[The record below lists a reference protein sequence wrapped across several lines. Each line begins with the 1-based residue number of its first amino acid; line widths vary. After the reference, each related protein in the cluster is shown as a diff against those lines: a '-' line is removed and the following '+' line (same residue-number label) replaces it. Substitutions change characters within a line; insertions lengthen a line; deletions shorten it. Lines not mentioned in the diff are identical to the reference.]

1 MAENNRKMHPGFM
14 RNFKVIGAI
23 AAVAVIGAAI
33 VIVSAKN
40 KHADAADATNLPPTM
55 NAKGGKP
62 SPETQRYSDSL
73 NQANR
78 EGLAQAEKTGGTFVP
93 ALSDRNAE
101 INAALDARGNQQP
114 QQQAQPQKI
123 DYQTQ
128 PGQAAGQQQLPPLP
142 QPVQGVGQEVN
153 SLASQWTTYPTQ
165 EVLGIQKEAK
175 EAAAATGMAA
185 AAMPASAPAA
195 PKVAIIHTNDKYY
208 GHMENAIKTDAP
220 SDSLVM
226 LDQGPCKGGELRGA
240 GKLTGEEVTASYTVM
255 TCNGQTYSVQAEA
268 LNPDTLS
275 NALPADIDHH
285 VIAHVAVPALLGAIG
300 AAGQV
305 FQNAGATVSTNA
317 LGGTTVVQSTNPS
330 AKQLEGAAAAGGTN
344 GVSSVI
350 QKENDAIPQLTGTV
364 AANQAVVVLFKS
376 DVTAQ

>member
-23 AAVAVIGAAI
+23 AAVAVIGAVI

-55 NAKGGKP
+55 NAKGGKA
-62 SPETQRYSDSL
+62 SPETQRYADSL
-73 NQANR
+73 KQANK
-78 EGLAQAEKTGGTFVP
+78 EGLAQAEQTGGTFVP

-128 PGQAAGQQQLPPLP
+128 PGQAAAQQLPPLP
-142 QPVQGVGQEVN
+142 QPVQGVDQEVN
-153 SLASQWTTYPTQ
+153 SLATQWTTYPTQ

-175 EAAAATGMAA
+175 ESAAVANAAAAGA
-185 AAMPASAPAA
+185 PASAPAA
-195 PKVAIIHTNDKYY
+195 PKIAIIHTNDKYY
-208 GHMENAIKTDAP
+208 GHMENAIKTDAT
-220 SDSLVM
+220 SDSLVL

-240 GKLTGEEVTASYTVM
+240 GKLTGEEVTASYSVL
-255 TCNGQTYSVQAEA
+255 TCNGQTYAVQAEA

-305 FQNAGATVSTNA
+305 FQNAGATMTTSP
-317 LGGTTVVQSTNPS
+317 LGGTTLVQNTNPS
-330 AKQLEGAAAAGGTN
+330 ARQLEGAAAAGGTN

-350 QKENDAIPQLTGTV
+350 QKENDAIPQITGTV

-376 DVTAQ
+376 N